1 MAPRKSYNLSPE
13 QIDKMTRAQLVK
25 IVNQAASTANKRI
38 RRIEQQGYV
47 DQSLIYMEL
56 RDARISAK
64 FSVAGKDK
72 LGLVQELMY
81 INRFLA
87 DESSTITGIKN
98 INARFA
104 MTNNGPLA
112 GLNDAQ
118 QKRYYNVLSRYK
130 EMHAALFSTY
140 GSERV
145 MRLIEETVAD
155 NKKLGVNQLYNRIEK
170 IIDETAERN
179 QLNFR
184 GSEDGGYWLP

>member
-13 QIDKMTRAQLVK
+13 QIDKMTRAQLAK

-87 DESSTITGIKN
+87 DESSTITGIKKFN
-98 INARFA
+98 ERFA
-104 MTNNGPLA
+104 VTDSGPLA
-112 GLNDAQ
+112 GLNEAQ
-118 QKRYYNVLSRYK
+118 QRRYYNVLSRYK
-130 EMHAALFSTY
+130 KYNYALFKII
-140 GSERV
+140 GSDRV
-145 MRLIEETVAD
+145 QKLIAETIEE
-155 NKKLGVNQLYNRIEK
+155 NKRLGINQLYDRVSK
-170 IIDETAERN
+170 IIDDTIERN
-179 QLNFR
+179 QMNFR
-184 GSEDGGYWLP
+184 GSEDSGYWLP

>member
-13 QIDKMTRAQLVK
+13 QIDRMTRAQLAK

-81 INRFLA
+81 INRFLE

-104 MTNNGPLA
+104 MTEGGPL
-112 GLNDAQ
+112 NEAQ
-118 QKRYYNVLSRYK
+118 QRRYYNVLSRYK
-130 EMHAALFSTY
+130 RHNGALYQIY

-145 MRLIEETVAD
+145 QNLIEETIAE
-155 NKKLGVNQLYNRIEK
+155 NKKLGVNQLYDRVSQ
-170 IIDETAERN
+170 IIDDTVERN
-179 QLNFR
+179 QMNFR
-184 GSEDGGYWLP
+184 GSEDSGYWLP